1 MKALI
6 PINIIAGFR
15 TCGVYPFNPAAIS
28 IVREQDE
35 SGGDGEPLRE
45 TETDEKSV
53 RDNSGDQDN
62 SGVNAHHLCK
72 IFN

>member
-1 MKALI
+1 MKAII

-28 IVREQDE
+28 IVQEQDE
-35 SGGDGEPLRE
+35 SGGDGEPLGE
-45 TETDEKSV
+45 TETDEK
-53 RDNSGDQDN
+53 RGGDDSGDQDN
-62 SGVNAHHLCK
+62 SGVNAHQ